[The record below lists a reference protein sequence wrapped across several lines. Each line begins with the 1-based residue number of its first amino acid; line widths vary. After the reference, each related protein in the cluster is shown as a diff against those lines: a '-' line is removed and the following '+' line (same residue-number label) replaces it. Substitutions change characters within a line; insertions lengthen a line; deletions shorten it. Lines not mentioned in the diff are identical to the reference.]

1 MYILLDQLAFKVI
14 IRSES
19 LVISDRTG
27 VHLCR
32 FELSP
37 RYELHISEAAMNKA
51 TTLTS
56 RSLACSAWPLAF
68 ATEGVRTQDSIA
80 TVRPQLPHYFRHYRS
95 ELVSRAWG
103 SIPCRDASLVT
114 SRFCSFFLIEQ
125 PWSNGARIC
134 DLGARTRVP
143 TARWTQLGY
152 RRARGG

>member
-1 MYILLDQLAFKVI
+1 MARTRPNVADGQDPKWNEAEERKNEKKKRMYILLDQLAFKVI

-56 RSLACSAWPLAF
+56 RFLACFAWPLAF
-68 ATEGVRTQDSIA
+68 AT
-80 TVRPQLPHYFRHYRS
+80 
-95 ELVSRAWG
+95 
-103 SIPCRDASLVT
+103 
-114 SRFCSFFLIEQ
+114 
-125 PWSNGARIC
+125 
-134 DLGARTRVP
+134 
-143 TARWTQLGY
+143 
-152 RRARGG
+152 

>member
-1 MYILLDQLAFKVI
+1 MWLGQGRMWPMDKTRSGMRQKEKKMKIVHITILLDQLAFKVI

-68 ATEGVRTQDSIA
+68 AT
-80 TVRPQLPHYFRHYRS
+80 
-95 ELVSRAWG
+95 
-103 SIPCRDASLVT
+103 
-114 SRFCSFFLIEQ
+114 
-125 PWSNGARIC
+125 
-134 DLGARTRVP
+134 
-143 TARWTQLGY
+143 
-152 RRARGG
+152 